1 MTNLA
6 AAITEIGDKFK
17 STTSDLSSRLSELER
32 RAAREPSG
40 DYIAANDDL
49 PLAAALLDSN
59 DVQNLNRDFRGK
71 AVVKLT
77 GERAAITSAPAT
89 VGSNTSAG
97 TSLVPAHRVPG
108 IVTPYEREL
117 RVRDVIGSARTTSN
131 NVEYPRETGFDNKA
145 APVAEGNKKPQSD
158 LEFELYNA
166 PVRTIAHTFKISRQ
180 MLDDVPALAAYV
192 GRRGTYG
199 LKFVEEQQILFGDG
213 TGQNIH
219 GIVPQATA
227 FSPTFASVNET
238 AIDRILQAI
247 SQAEDAEVPVNAVVL
262 SKRDWRRLTGTKD
275 LGGNYISDQAPFGLV
290 DPRVWNLPIVATN
303 AMPVGEFL
311 AGAFGDGAQIFD
323 RLDVEVHHKDGGHK
337 GDISKFWSGPFP
349 SLCPSCHS
357 RFGAAEDRGR
367 TVVRFGPDGWP
378 T

>member
-6 AAITEIGDKFK
+6 SMISELGDKFTN
-17 STTSDLSSRLSELER
+17 TTGDLASRLSELEK

-40 DYIAANDDL
+40 DYIAVNDDN
-49 PLAAALLDSN
+49 PLAAAMLDSKE
-59 DVQNLNRDFRGK
+59 VQNLTSTFRGK
-71 AVVKLT
+71 AIVKMT
-77 GERAAITSAPAT
+77 GENAAITSAPST
-89 VGSNTSAG
+89 VGSNTSPG

-108 IVTPYEREL
+108 IITPYEREL

-158 LEFELYNA
+158 ITFDLDSA

-199 LKFVEEQQILFGDG
+199 LKFVEDQQLLFGDG

-219 GIVPQATA
+219 GLVPRATA
-227 FSPTFASVNET
+227 FNPQFTSPNET
-238 AIDRILQAI
+238 SIDRILQAI
-247 SQAEDAEVPVNAVVL
+247 SQAEDADVPVNAVVL
-262 SKRDWRRLTGTKD
+262 SKRDWRKLTGTKD

-290 DPRVWNLPIVATN
+290 DPRVWSLPIVATN

-311 AGAFGDGAQIFD
+311 TGAFGDGAQIFD
-323 RLDVEVHHKDGGHK
+323 RLDVEVLISTENEDDFIRNLATVRIEERLALAVYRPNAFVA
-337 GDISKFWSGPFP
+337 GD
-349 SLCPSCHS
+349 L
-357 RFGAAEDRGR
+357 E
-367 TVVRFGPDGWP
+367 P
-378 T
+378 TTP

>member
-131 NVEYPRETGFDNKA
+131 NVEYAKSAWKLRLSPRPTPF
-145 APVAEGNKKPQSD
+145 
-158 LEFELYNA
+158 
-166 PVRTIAHTFKISRQ
+166 TIKT
-180 MLDDVPALAAYV
+180 
-192 GRRGTYG
+192 
-199 LKFVEEQQILFGDG
+199 
-213 TGQNIH
+213 
-219 GIVPQATA
+219 
-227 FSPTFASVNET
+227 
-238 AIDRILQAI
+238 
-247 SQAEDAEVPVNAVVL
+247 
-262 SKRDWRRLTGTKD
+262 
-275 LGGNYISDQAPFGLV
+275 
-290 DPRVWNLPIVATN
+290 VATK
-303 AMPVGEFL
+303 ATSV
-311 AGAFGDGAQIFD
+311 
-323 RLDVEVHHKDGGHK
+323 
-337 GDISKFWSGPFP
+337 SSGPVP
-349 SLCPSCHS
+349 SRRSALPVIRASA
-357 RFGAAEDRGR
+357 RQRIEAALSFALDR
-367 TVVRFGPDGWP
+367 TAGPPRGG
-378 T
+378 